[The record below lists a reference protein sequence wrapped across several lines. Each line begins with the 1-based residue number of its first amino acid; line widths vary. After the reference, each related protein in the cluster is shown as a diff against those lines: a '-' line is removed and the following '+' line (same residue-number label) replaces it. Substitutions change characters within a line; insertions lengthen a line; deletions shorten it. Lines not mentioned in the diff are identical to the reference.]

1 MGLGLCQACY
11 VAVDS
16 CPPASVSSGKPLR
29 VPVIFYIRPTAKA
42 KLTASGGPKIAQR
55 MMRTLLAAMI
65 VAAPSV
71 LCAQDA
77 ILTGKVTDASTG
89 EALIGVNVT
98 YAPGKGVATDVNG
111 GYRLD
116 LPAGEAR
123 ITFTYVGYTPRTEAL
138 TLSPGE
144 RRTLDIKLA
153 LANAQL
159 ETVVISG
166 GRYEQRIGE
175 VTQSLSVLRPDIVL
189 NKNITSVEQAL
200 DQVPGV
206 VIVDEEPQIRAGSG
220 FSYGA
225 GSRVMVLVDDIPI
238 LSGDIGRPNWTFLPL
253 ENLEQIEVI
262 KGASSVLYGSAAL
275 SGVINV
281 RTAYPRSEPRTR
293 ATVFTGVYDTP
304 GHAPAKWWDQNNPG
318 ISGAS
323 FYHSQQFG
331 QLDLVIGGNGVAD
344 QGYVGPE
351 PLPADTIA
359 ADPYRLGPGGY
370 DHRAR
375 FNANLR
381 WRSKSKPGLAF
392 GINGNAQKGKSTSV
406 FIWNDTD
413 RGLFR
418 PFPGTVTRTQAT
430 QYYIDPFVTYA
441 TEGGARHS
449 LRTRYHRQVFENDN
463 NQSNSN
469 ATWHA
474 EYQVQ
479 QKVDLLG
486 ETNFTGGL
494 LLRDVISTAELYVG
508 NAEGNERNMARNLAG
523 YLQVDK
529 KLLKEKLALSA
540 GVRYEQFIVNKA
552 DAAQPVV
559 RAGAT
564 YRAMRATFIRAS
576 YGQGFRFPT
585 IGERYISTSVGRLKI
600 YPNPNLQ
607 PERSWNTEAG
617 IKQGFKIGNFMGYV
631 DAVWFQ
637 QDFENYVE
645 FTFGQWGTFNW
656 ATVNQDF
663 YGFGF
668 KSVNTGRARVSGY
681 ELELTGKG
689 KIGGVEITALMGYTS
704 TNPVSTTPDE
714 VYAKP
719 RPGPPLPF
727 PGATDSTV
735 FMPPSTF
742 TNTSYNPNGNILKF
756 RIQQTF
762 RNDIQIAYK
771 KVFTGFSVRYNSHVR
786 NIDKAFVDLDA
797 GPPDPDELPTGIT
810 GWMERNRTGTWIV
823 DVRAGLDLSKQLRAT
838 IVVNNLSNEVYSLRP
853 LSIEAPR
860 TVQVQL
866 SATL

>member
-1 MGLGLCQACY
+1 MG
-11 VAVDS
+11 S
-16 CPPASVSSGKPLR
+16 RSRPF
-29 VPVIFYIRPTAKA
+29 FYIRPDRRGIRQPA
-42 KLTASGGPKIAQR
+42 GHKIAHG
-55 MMRTLLAAMI
+55 MMRTTIAALLFAAM
-65 VAAPSV
+65 APAR
-71 LCAQDA
+71 AQEA
-77 ILTGKVTDASTG
+77 TLTGKVTDAATG

-98 YAPGKGVATDVNG
+98 YAAGKGVATDVNG
-111 GYRLD
+111 GYRLE
-116 LPAGEAR
+116 LPTGTAR
-123 ITFTYVGYTPRTEAL
+123 ITYTYVGYTSRTETV
-138 TLSPGE
+138 TLAAGE
-144 RRTLDIKLA
+144 QRTLDVRLA
-153 LANAQL
+153 LANTQL
-159 ETVVISG
+159 EQVVVSA
-166 GRYEQRIGE
+166 GRFEQRVGE

-189 NKNITSVEQAL
+189 NKNITSMDQAL

-206 VIVDEEPQIRAGSG
+206 VIIDEEPQIRAGSG

-253 ENLEQIEVI
+253 ENLEQVEVV

-275 SGVINV
+275 SGAINV

-293 ATVFTGVYDTP
+293 ATVFTGLYDTP

-331 QLDLVIGGNGVAD
+331 QLDLVVGGNGVSD

-359 ADPYRLGPGGY
+359 ADPLRLGPGGY

-381 WRSKSKPGLAF
+381 WRSKRVPGLAF
-392 GINGNAQKGKSTSV
+392 GLNGNVQKGKSTSV
-406 FIWNDTD
+406 FIWNDTG

-430 QYYIDPFVTYA
+430 QYYVDPFATYYS
-441 TEGGARHS
+441 EGGTRHS
-449 LRTRYHRQVFENDN
+449 LRTRYHRQVFDNDN
-463 NQSNSN
+463 GQSNSN
-469 ATWHA
+469 ETWHA

-479 QKVDLLG
+479 QRIDLWG
-486 ETNFTGGL
+486 ETNLTGGL
-494 LLRDVISTAELYVG
+494 LLRDVASTAELYRG
-508 NAEGNERNMARNLAG
+508 NAEGNGRNLARNLAG

-529 KLLKEKLALSA
+529 KLLKEKLAISA
-540 GVRYEQFIVNKA
+540 GVRYEQFSVNKA
-552 DAAQPVV
+552 EATQPVV

-564 YRAMRATFIRAS
+564 YQAFRATYVRAS

-585 IGERYISTSVGRLKI
+585 IGERYISTSVGQLRI
-600 YPNPNLQ
+600 FPNPDLRA
-607 PERSWNTEAG
+607 ERSWNTEAG
-617 IKQGFKIGNFMGYV
+617 IKQGFKIGGFMGYV

-637 QDFENYVE
+637 QDFEDYVE
-645 FTFGQWGTFNW
+645 FTFGQWGTFAW
-656 ATVNQDF
+656 ATVDRDF

-689 KIGGVEITALMGYTS
+689 KVGGVEVTALMGYTA
-704 TNPVSTTPDE
+704 TNPMSTTPDQ
-714 VYAKP
+714 VYARP

-735 FMPPSTF
+735 LMPPSTF
-742 TNTSYNPNGNILKF
+742 RNTSYNPDGNILKF
-756 RIQQTF
+756 RIQNTF
-762 RNDIQIAYK
+762 RSDVQLAYR

-797 GPPDPDELPTGIT
+797 GPPAPDVLPTGIT
-810 GWMERNRTGTWIV
+810 GWMERNRSGNWIV
-823 DVRAGLDLSKQLRAT
+823 DARAGLDLSKQLRAT
-838 IVVNNLSNEVYSLRP
+838 FIVNNLTNEVYALRP

-860 TVQVQL
+860 TFQVQL
-866 SATL
+866 SASL

>member
-1 MGLGLCQACY
+1 MG
-11 VAVDS
+11 S
-16 CPPASVSSGKPLR
+16 RFRPF
-29 VPVIFYIRPTAKA
+29 FYIRPDRRETRQPA
-42 KLTASGGPKIAQR
+42 GHKIAHG
-55 MMRTLLAAMI
+55 MMRKLLAAQLI
-65 VAAPSV
+65 AASIT
-71 LCAQDA
+71 LHAQDA
-77 ILTGKVTDASTG
+77 VVSGRLTDAATN

-98 YAPGKGVATDVNG
+98 YAAGKGVATDVNG
-111 GYRLD
+111 GYRLE
-116 LPAGEAR
+116 LPAGTAR
-123 ITFTYVGYTPRTEAL
+123 ITFTYVGYTTRSETVTL
-138 TLSPGE
+138 TAGE
-144 RRTLDIKLA
+144 QRTLDVRLA
-153 LANAQL
+153 QANTQL
-159 ETVVISG
+159 EQVVVSA
-166 GRYEQRIGE
+166 GRFEQRVGE

-189 NKNITSVEQAL
+189 NKNITSMDQAL

-253 ENLEQIEVI
+253 ENLEQVELI

-275 SGVINV
+275 SGAINV
-281 RTAYPRSEPRTR
+281 RTAYPRAEPRTR
-293 ATVFTGVYDTP
+293 ATVFSGLYDTP
-304 GHAPAKWWDQNNPG
+304 GHAPAKWWDGNNPG

-323 FYHSQQFG
+323 FYHSQRFG
-331 QLDLVIGGNGVAD
+331 QFDLVVGGNGVSD

-359 ADPYRLGPGGY
+359 ADPLRLGPGGY

-375 FNANLR
+375 VNANLR
-381 WRSKSKPGLAF
+381 WRSKRVPGLAF
-392 GINGNAQKGKSTSV
+392 GLNGNVQKGKSTSV
-406 FIWNDTD
+406 FIWNDTG

-430 QYYIDPFVTYA
+430 QYYVDPFATYYS
-441 TEGGARHS
+441 EGGTRHS
-449 LRTRYHRQVFENDN
+449 LRTRYHRQVFDNDN
-463 NQSNSN
+463 GQSNSN
-469 ATWHA
+469 ETWHA

-479 QKVDLLG
+479 QKIDLWG
-486 ETNFTGGL
+486 ETNLTGGL
-494 LLRDVISTAELYVG
+494 LLRDVVSTAELYRG
-508 NAEGNERNMARNLAG
+508 NAEGNGRNLARNLAG

-540 GVRYEQFIVNKA
+540 GVRYEQFSVNKA
-552 DAAQPVV
+552 EAAQPVV

-564 YRAMRATFIRAS
+564 YQAFRATYVRAS

-585 IGERYISTSVGRLKI
+585 IGERYISTSVGQLRI
-600 YPNPNLQ
+600 FPNPDLRA
-607 PERSWNTEAG
+607 ERSWNTEAG
-617 IKQGFKIGNFMGYV
+617 IKQGFKIGGFMGYV

-637 QDFENYVE
+637 QDFEDYVE
-645 FTFGQWGTFNW
+645 FTFGQWGTFTW
-656 ATVNQDF
+656 ATVERDF

-668 KSVNTGRARVSGY
+668 KSVNTGRARVTGY

-689 KIGGVEITALMGYTS
+689 KVGGVEITALMGYTA
-704 TNPVSTTPDE
+704 TNPVSTTPDQ
-714 VYAKP
+714 VYARP

-735 FMPPSTF
+735 LMPPSTF
-742 TNTSYNPNGNILKF
+742 RNTSYNPDGNILKF
-756 RIQQTF
+756 RIQNTF
-762 RNDIQIAYK
+762 RSDVQLAYR

-797 GPPDPDELPTGIT
+797 GPPGPDILPTGIT
-810 GWMERNRTGTWIV
+810 GWMERHRTGTWIV

-838 IVVNNLSNEVYSLRP
+838 FIVNNLTNEVYALRP

-860 TVQVQL
+860 TFQVQL
-866 SATL
+866 SASL